1 LASGWFNEREPDLT
15 SSETA
20 KQNLGSVAASSARA
34 DKDLMRM
41 SFSFI
46 VSRVAWTKILQPAA
60 CTSLSSTIS

>member
-20 KQNLGSVAASSARA
+20 KQNLALARA